1 MRAIV
6 TRELFRRVLVRGLIR
21 RVFDADRPAPRQRA
35 MIEALGAVHRLPR
48 HVRREDTTLG
58 GRPAE
63 KLTPRGAST
72 QRVILY
78 FHGGGY
84 IVGSTRT
91 HRALAAHL
99 AEAAGCA
106 VFTLDYRLAP
116 EHPYPAALDDA
127 EGAFH
132 ALAAEFDEVVVGG
145 DSAGGGLAIAVAIRL
160 RAAGAR
166 TPAALGLISP
176 WIDLTG
182 AQGVI
187 ERDDMLKRTW
197 SDACA
202 AAYAGDRP
210 VAELVPAVD
219 DLSGLPPTIIHV
231 GDKEMLRPDS
241 EWLAEGLR
249 SAGVPVEL
257 RVIPDMWHIWH
268 LHAGLFAEATDA
280 ARTLGRELSGTKG
293 SLT

>member
-1 MRAIV
+1 MRTIP
-6 TRELFRRVLVRGLIR
+6 RELFRHVLVRGLIR
-21 RVFDADRPAPRQRA
+21 NIFDPDRPAPRQRA

-48 HVRREDTTLG
+48 QVRREDTTLG

-63 KLTPRGAST
+63 KLTPRDASER
-72 QRVILY
+72 RVILY

-99 AEAAGCA
+99 ADASGCA
-106 VFTLDYRLAP
+106 VFALDYRLAP
-116 EHPYPAALDDA
+116 EHPHPAALDDA
-127 EGAFH
+127 EAAFH
-132 ALAAEFDEVVVGG
+132 ALAAEFDEVVLGG
-145 DSAGGGLAIAVAIRL
+145 DSAGGGLAIALAIRL
-160 RAAGAR
+160 HAADGR
-166 TPAALGLISP
+166 TPVALGLISP

-182 AQGVI
+182 EHGIVD
-187 ERDDMLKRTW
+187 RDDMLKRTW

-202 AAYAGDRP
+202 AAYAGSRP
-210 VAELVPAVD
+210 IAELVPAVA
-219 DLSGLPPTIIHV
+219 DLAGLPPTTIHV
-231 GDKEMLRPDS
+231 GDTEMLLPDA

-257 RVIPDMWHIWH
+257 RVVPRMWHIWH
-268 LHAGLFAEATDA
+268 LHAGLFGEATEW
-280 ARTLGRELSGTKG
+280 ARTLGRALSGTKG